1 MRWADMARISLS
13 EALSPNV
20 PAFLD
25 TIKFSELG
33 AALITMSDDGYN
45 VIVGST
51 PKAPKLFTS
60 YADHPRKLIDLPNL
74 GIKSTAAGAYQ
85 FIVPTWDPLRAKL
98 GLSDFSPINQ
108 DRAAIELLHQH
119 GALVH
124 ILAGDIPHAAEI
136 AAAIAL
142 NAPVWASLPGAGYG
156 QHENKME
163 ILLKAFGGYL
173 AHYENLPEAMG
184 L

>member
-1 MRWADMARISLS
+1 MARISIK

-25 TIKFSELG
+25 TLKFSELG

-51 PKAPKLFTS
+51 PKAPILFNS
-60 YADHPRKLIDLPNL
+60 YADHPRLLISLPKL
-74 GIKSTAAGAYQ
+74 GIKSTAAGGYQ

-98 GLSDFSPINQ
+98 GLTDFSPINQ

-124 ILAGDIPHAAEI
+124 ILAGDILHAAEI
-136 AAAIAL
+136 AAAIVL
-142 NAPVWASLPGAGYG
+142 DAPVWASLPGAGYG

-163 ILLKAFGGYL
+163 NLLKVFGGYL
-173 AHYENLPEAMG
+173 AHYESLPAALG
-184 L
+184 I